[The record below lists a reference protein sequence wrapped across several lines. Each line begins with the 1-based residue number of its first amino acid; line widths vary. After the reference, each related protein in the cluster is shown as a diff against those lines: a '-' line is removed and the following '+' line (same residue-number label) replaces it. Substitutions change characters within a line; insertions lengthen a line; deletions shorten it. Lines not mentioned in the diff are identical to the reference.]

1 MSFFFLPIFI
11 EIYFTSNQ
19 IYPFLSAWFDD
30 FNHQYDQ
37 DTFPSPLKVPWHPF
51 QSTPGPR

>member
-1 MSFFFLPIFI
+1 MSFFFLPIF

-30 FNHQYDQ
+30 FNHHYDQ